1 MKAEIER
8 LKEDFEANP
17 QSFLRGEI
25 TEIKACATRYD
36 IMLRELRAKI
46 KESLKTLEATIEI
59 TDNPNPAIEY
69 RAKIAR
75 NDFSATLTQYNNGTL
90 LLQGK
95 TDKLFDDS
103 CDMVETIANPS
114 DKEVIARF
122 MSSDEKNLELFVA
135 KYTPQLIELAENNVK
150 NKIANAYE
158 YLEPYDKKWF
168 IASECLCLT
177 KIPLPEFSPLVMPAS
192 KAFEGFVKKLLVGIR
207 LVEADHFKTSYSNFS
222 ALNNMNDPK
231 RRSICN
237 KEKQADTMLK
247 KIDLCIKTNRHFWMH
262 SDESKITKVG
272 LQEEAEERLT
282 AYLET
287 QKKYLTILMAFI
299 LYSQNKE

>member
-1 MKAEIER
+1 MKAEIEK

-17 QSFLRGEI
+17 QSFLGHEI
-25 TEIKACATRYD
+25 PEIKACITTYD

-46 KESLKTLEATIEI
+46 KESLKTLEVTIEI

-103 CDMVETIANPS
+103 CDLIERIASPS
-114 DKEVIARF
+114 EKDVIARF
-122 MSSDEKNLELFVA
+122 ISSDEKNLEVFA
-135 KYTPQLIELAENNVK
+135 SKYTPELIILAEGNVK
-150 NKIANAYE
+150 KKIEDVYE

-168 IASECLCLT
+168 VASECLCLT
-177 KIPLPEFSPLVMPAS
+177 KIPLSEFSPLVMPAA
-192 KAFEGFVKKLLVGIR
+192 KAFEGFVKKLLVGIG
-207 LVEADHFKTSYSNFS
+207 LVDADYFKKKGANFS
-222 ALNNMNDPK
+222 PLNNPSPE
-231 RRSICN
+231 RRAICD
-237 KEKQADTMLK
+237 KEKHADTMLR

-272 LQEEAEERLT
+272 LQEEAEEKVNSIFRDT
-282 AYLET
+282 KEIFDY
-287 QKKYLTILMAFI
+287 FNG
-299 LYSQNKE
+299 LYSLLPK